1 MNLEIGTEAAQFLFW
16 EYVNQNFFVMFVKSE
31 KQFEGFGSLGGKRR
45 MEPGTEGS
53 TDGVLEDL
61 VDAEEGEDAGLVVG
75 HPQLLRHGPSYHT
88 NVLSHH
94 PPSFTQMC

>member
-1 MNLEIGTEAAQFLFW
+1 
-16 EYVNQNFFVMFVKSE
+16 
-31 KQFEGFGSLGGKRR
+31 

-75 HPQLLRHGPSYHT
+75 HPQLLRHGPPYRT

-94 PPSFTQMC
+94 PPFFEHCCGSGSGMKNSDHISKCLETIFLAYNTYIL